1 MICSKRYKDDTHH
14 PTAESISLGL
24 EFSHMS
30 DAASTGLPDQLG
42 LALRNAAML
51 DPTWDCIVRVP
62 PGSVVSV
69 IGSGLTKLCAT
80 KEAKGSWNDFVRS
93 ATYKYGNEYSALLA
107 KLAVQLLSH

>member
-1 MICSKRYKDDTHH
+1 MILTIRLLNPSAWDSNFHICQIL
-14 PTAESISLGL
+14 PALAFLISWDWHF
-24 EFSHMS
+24 E
-30 DAASTGLPDQLG
+30 TP
-42 LALRNAAML
+42 ML